1 MTRAPCALVLSIP
14 GVSTDARADKRSRSS
29 THVLHHIMPKRNI
42 VERDEL
48 DPTPF
53 KVEDDRSSVSVKS
66 EHEDEKPA
74 LEDTVERPVKRSRG
88 RPGSKA
94 WTSEDFDQLFTAMI
108 SGKTAKAL
116 EGKVDGRTGAQCLAT
131 WK

>member
-1 MTRAPCALVLSIP
+1 
-14 GVSTDARADKRSRSS
+14 
-29 THVLHHIMPKRNI
+29 MPKRTTE
-42 VERDEL
+42 ERDEL

-53 KVEDDRSSVSVKS
+53 KIEDDTSSVSVKS
-66 EHEDEKPA
+66 EDDVEEKKLAPGNADHGPA
-74 LEDTVERPVKRSRG
+74 KRSRG

-94 WTSEDFDQLFTAMI
+94 WTTEDLDQLFTAMI

-116 EGKVDGRTGAQCLAT
+116 EGQVNGRTGHQCLST